1 MIKGAEYMEKELR
14 VCPEDKLVA
23 YCEGECDNCKRKESN
38 FSDNENFPPFVY
50 PIKRLYEEKTD
61 ATTANFEEE
70 NKPEE
75 KTPNYFSKEWAK
87 VKESMSQ
94 SRAASSEDS
103 NIIRDLPPN
112 VVTRSLE
119 SAVDY
124 VNRPPHYTSG
134 RYEVIDVI
142 KDKLSIEQYYGFLCG
157 NILKYMMRWQNK
169 NGLEDLKKA
178 RWYLT
183 KLIEEKEKGNEEE
196 EKGK

>member
-1 MIKGAEYMEKELR
+1 MEKELR

-23 YCEGECDNCKRKESN
+23 YCEGECDTCERKDSDSSN
-38 FSDNENFPPFVY
+38 SRNFPPFIY
-50 PIKRLYEEKTD
+50 PREGFVKEKTD
-61 ATTANFEEE
+61 ATTANFEEK
-70 NKPEE
+70 NKSE
-75 KTPNYFSKEWAK
+75 KKSSNYFSKEWTK
-87 VKESMSQ
+87 VKDSMSE
-94 SRAASSEDS
+94 SRATISKDS
-103 NIIRDLPPN
+103 NIPGC
-112 VVTRSLE
+112 VTKSLE
-119 SAVDY
+119 EAIDY

-134 RYEVIDVI
+134 KYEVIDVI

-183 KLIEEKEKGNEEE
+183 KLIEEKEKDNEE